1 MKTVAYSEVPRTP
14 GYVHL
19 AYLSAASQKLVN
31 DAIFTTGIMMGAF
44 SALVLLLGA
53 KFKLNAKAPR
63 IWRVAVI
70 TLVTVTLLVLIFAL
84 ISVPGKTRG
93 M

>member
-31 DAIFTTGIMMGAF
+31 DAFFTTGIMMGAV
-44 SALVLLLGA
+44 SALALLLGS
-53 KFKLNAKAPR
+53 KFRLSVKAPR
-63 IWRVAVI
+63 IWRLTVI
-70 TLVTVTLLVLIFAL
+70 ALVTVTLLVLIFAL
-84 ISVPGKTRG
+84 LTLPAKTRG